1 MEPEEACIFVFMD
14 LDNAN
19 NKKRFFIS
27 PLDWGLGHASRLVP
41 IIHFLQKKGHI
52 IFLGTNTKN
61 SAFYQA
67 IFPNIPQ
74 ITIKGYGITYAKK
87 HMIFNLILQIPRIKL
102 AIFREY
108 FQLKKIVNKHNID
121 TVISDSRFG
130 LWNKKTKNYIISHQ
144 LQILYP
150 RHLWPFGRLLNWTNK
165 LLLNQFDTCLIPDS
179 EDHLFSGLLSKND
192 KIKNQK
198 FIGPLSRFSLIE
210 SSQTEQS
217 KQLVFVLSG
226 PEPQR
231 SLFEDLII
239 DQLKQSSFS
248 ALLISGEPEKE
259 YEKQIGPNIKKIAH
273 LTDIEFAKT
282 LKEAAVVFSRS
293 GYSSIMDYAA
303 LQLKQVVLIPTPHQT
318 EQEYLAQKL
327 KKSKN
332 CYSCSQKDFSL
343 KESLENVK
351 FFNGFSK
358 DFYSNSP
365 KNTNILI
372 F

>member
-1 MEPEEACIFVFMD
+1 MD
-14 LDNAN
+14 FENSS

-41 IIHFLQKKGHI
+41 IIHFLQEKGHL
-52 IFLGTNTKN
+52 IFLGTNPKN

-74 ITIKGYGITYAKK
+74 IAIKGYGITYAKK
-87 HMIFNLILQIPRIKL
+87 HTAFKLFLQIPRIKL

-108 FQLKKIVNKHNID
+108 FHLKKIVKEHNID
-121 TVISDSRFG
+121 TIISDSRFG
-130 LWNKKTKNYIISHQ
+130 LWNKKTKNYILSHQ

-150 RHLWPFGRLLNWTNK
+150 SHLWPFGRILNWTNK
-165 LLLNQFDTCLIPDS
+165 LLLNRFDICLIPDS

-210 SSQTEQS
+210 SSQIRQS

-231 SLFEDLII
+231 TLFEEMII

-248 ALLISGEPEKE
+248 ALIISGEPEKK
-259 YEKQIGPNIKKIAH
+259 YEKQIGPNIKKVAH
-273 LTDIEFAKT
+273 LPDVEFAKT
-282 LKEAAVVFSRS
+282 LQEAAVVFSRS
-293 GYSSIMDYAA
+293 GYSSIMDYAV
-303 LQLKQVVLIPTPHQT
+303 LQLKQVILIPTPHQT

-343 KESLENVK
+343 KEVLENVK
-351 FFNGFSK
+351 FYNGFSK
-358 DFYSNSP
+358 NSYSNAL
-365 KNTNILI
+365 KNSNILI